1 MQTGRLAAGSVKY
14 DSNIPFCD
22 EFVKQLGKYL
32 LTMTFKNA
40 KIIKTGADGCLR
52 KGWTYEYS
60 DTSYRGKKG

>member
-1 MQTGRLAAGSVKY
+1 MDRDSLDARLEHLYISAEEKV
-14 DSNIPFCD
+14 I
-22 EFVKQLGKYL
+22 KQGNTII